1 MRKGTIGILTFA
13 VALLLA
19 GAAVAGGAVWVSD
32 DGAEHKIGS
41 HAIFIDD
48 GGDSYDLAELED
60 GETRVFG
67 SGDKQITASR
77 DGDIIAIASPEG
89 GDGRAI
95 RVECEVG
102 RDSCKVTTFGE
113 NDEKVALM
121 IKKSHSGQHLMTI
134 DEEILHGEH
143 GEATIMITQVGGCED
158 DGEADCIGGE
168 MVIEMIASVAGG
180 DLSKN
185 VWVSGDG
192 PHHGSHTMMVTDGAT
207 SYDLSELYD
216 GETRIFGFGERQ
228 VSAVRDG
235 DNVSISRPQ
244 SDEDEDL
251 MTCKIGRDTCH
262 VLTYDDDPEKVSV
275 MIART
280 VGDAQ
285 TIHRIKIVHTEDD

>member
-1 MRKGTIGILTFA
+1 MRKRTVGILTFA

-19 GAAVAGGAVWVSD
+19 GAATAGGGVWVSD

-41 HAIFIDD
+41 HAIFFDDD
-48 GGDSYDLAELED
+48 GEAYDLAELED

-77 DGDIIAIASPEG
+77 DGDIIAIDSSDG
-89 GDGRAI
+89 GDEHGI
-95 RVECEVG
+95 RIECEVG
-102 RDSCKVTTFGE
+102 RDSCKVMTFGE

-121 IKKSHSGQHLMTI
+121 IKKRHSGQHLMTI

-143 GEATIMITQVGGCED
+143 GEATIVITQVGDCEHHVE
-158 DGEADCIGGE
+158 GDC
-168 MVIEMIASVAGG
+168 VG
-180 DLSKN
+180 DLSRN
-185 VWVSGDG
+185 VWISGDG
-192 PHHGSHTMMVTDGAT
+192 PHHGHHAMLVTDGAT

-244 SDEDEDL
+244 SDDDDDVL
-251 MTCKIGRDTCH
+251 VTCKIGRDTCH

-275 MIART
+275 MIAKT

-285 TIHRIKIVHTEDD
+285 TIHRIKIVRDEDD